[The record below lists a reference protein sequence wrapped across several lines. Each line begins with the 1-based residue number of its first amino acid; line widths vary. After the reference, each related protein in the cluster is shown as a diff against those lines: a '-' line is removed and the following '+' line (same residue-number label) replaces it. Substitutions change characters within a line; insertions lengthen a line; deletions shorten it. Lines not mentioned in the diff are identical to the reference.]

1 MVFELFSRRNST
13 ELKIDVYEYD
23 EILLSFRTQFAML
36 ISEVV
41 NEFKRGYIS
50 DSSRFW
56 DYVVSE
62 VQIELG
68 LLNLRGTIS
77 YNHSPDSKVNYLM
90 SFLLSTD
97 DKSALDVMDLLVFL
111 HHAYS
116 SSTSSVKEKWEM
128 AVKRIN
134 RKLKENSLGYEI
146 VGNQLIRV
154 DNQYIHNEVVKTA
167 IQLLQEH
174 QFHAVSD
181 EFLKAHE
188 HYKQGDYKDAV
199 VNAGKAFE
207 STMKTICTKNGYDY
221 NAQRDTA
228 NTLIKH
234 LIDNELIPS
243 YMQNHIQGLKQ
254 ALENSANV
262 LRNKNGG
269 HGQGE
274 VVLDVDD
281 SIVRYTLNLC
291 ASNIVFLVERY
302 KEMAHH

>member
-13 ELKIDVYEYD
+13 EPRNDVYEYD
-23 EILLSFRTQFAML
+23 EIPLSFRTQFAMI
-36 ISEVV
+36 ISQVV
-41 NEFKRGYIS
+41 NEFKYRYVT

-56 DYVVSE
+56 EDAE
-62 VQIELG
+62 FQTQIELG
-68 LLNLRGTIS
+68 LLNLESTVR
-77 YNHSPDSKVNYLM
+77 YNHSYNSNVNNVM
-90 SFLLSTD
+90 SFFLSTNN
-97 DKSALDVMDLLVFL
+97 KSALDVMDLLVYH

-116 SSTSSVKEKWEM
+116 NSTYTVKEKWQI
-128 AVKRIN
+128 ATDRIN

-146 VGNQLIRV
+146 VENQLIRI

-167 IQLLQEH
+167 IQLLCEQ
-174 QFHAVSD
+174 QFDAVSE

-207 STMKTICTKNGYDY
+207 STMKTICSKNGYNYD
-221 NAQRDTA
+221 AQRDTA

-234 LIDNELIPS
+234 LFDNELIPS

-254 ALENSANV
+254 ALENSAHV

-274 VVLDVDD
+274 VVLEVDD

-302 KEMAHH
+302 KETN